1 MREYIDVLP
10 NNVNQSQNVSFRD
23 GNPLVQF
30 RIGAQE
36 RYLLGSTIRLCGTI
50 KVLDSATSAT
60 PAAGK
65 KCAIDPRLG
74 VYSVLDQLVIS
85 SAKTSQ
91 TIEHIR
97 NYNRFLSTYIP
108 VTSSPNDLI
117 GHMGISSLSA
127 ANVDASQNQI
137 TEVDGNTDT
146 SFSITLPCGFFLGQ
160 NPIPL
165 SNTWGVKGVDISI
178 FLAPDNAVLFS
189 SDHSTTPSTCFY
201 QLSNLHLTAEVE
213 NPAPDQ
219 LSQLMR
225 QANHSYEYNSISG
238 FYATIKNSYATINF
252 QLGQSRVLS
261 FFASFI
267 QSNRLNNFTY
277 DSFATPDLKNGDT
290 HINIKEVFFTR
301 DAIKFPQEYIMTS
314 LQHATSTNR
323 GEDPQITKN
332 FLNAVSPFSKLRRTT
347 ISPYNTPADSTIGYD
362 LPDGG
367 NIFGIGCALDIISNQ
382 GVDYSDSQFGMV
394 VNSDLSGDSPQSVF
408 LFVHAKQTLLMN
420 QSGVQVLN

>member
-50 KVLDSATSAT
+50 KVLDSDTSAT

-117 GHMGISSLSA
+117 GHMGISSLSS

-137 TEVDGNTDT
+137 TEVGSGTDT
-146 SFSITLPCGFFLGQ
+146 SFSITLPCGVFLGQ

-165 SNTWGVKGVDISI
+165 SNT
-178 FLAPDNAVLFS
+178 
-189 SDHSTTPSTCFY
+189 
-201 QLSNLHLTAEVE
+201 
-213 NPAPDQ
+213 DQ
-219 LSQLMR
+219 
-225 QANHSYEYNSISG
+225 
-238 FYATIKNSYATINF
+238 
-252 QLGQSRVLS
+252 
-261 FFASFI
+261 
-267 QSNRLNNFTY
+267 
-277 DSFATPDLKNGDT
+277 
-290 HINIKEVFFTR
+290 
-301 DAIKFPQEYIMTS
+301 
-314 LQHATSTNR
+314 
-323 GEDPQITKN
+323 
-332 FLNAVSPFSKLRRTT
+332 
-347 ISPYNTPADSTIGYD
+347 
-362 LPDGG
+362 
-367 NIFGIGCALDIISNQ
+367 
-382 GVDYSDSQFGMV
+382 
-394 VNSDLSGDSPQSVF
+394 
-408 LFVHAKQTLLMN
+408 
-420 QSGVQVLN
+420 